1 MSTLWNPV
9 GTNLIESPT
18 WIVVPCGKKSLTSAK
33 SFWNAFW
40 DEIGVP
46 ISTVFVAALAAAG
59 TASTPTAAAIAAM
72 KRCDKGAPLG
82 RNYVVLPLF
91 WLARDLRASM

>member
-1 MSTLWNPV
+1 MDRRPV
-9 GTNLIESPT
+9 REE
-18 WIVVPCGKKSLTSAK
+18 VVDVAK